1 MGRSIMQDGGNHGG
15 NSANDEGVWFSFLC
29 AAVAFAAAYKHPS
42 VGMNFI
48 FLLMI
53 SWFLWSLY
61 KMTAD
66 RMS

>member
-1 MGRSIMQDGGNHGG
+1 MQDRDQDRGS
-15 NSANDEGVWFSFLC
+15 NSATDEGVWFSFLC
-29 AAVAFAAAYKHPS
+29 ATVAFAAAYKHPS
-42 VGMNFI
+42 IGMNMI
-48 FLLMI
+48 FLLML